1 MDINQPARFVGIDPS
16 TKTGFVALSA
26 NEEVLTAKE
35 LTGVRSEDPL
45 RMITLIDEVI
55 RHVQKDDFIVIENFG
70 FATQQ
75 GIMLGGIG
83 WGIRMALVRRGM
95 KYIEV
100 APGQLKKFGN
110 GKGNASKD
118 ELAVGIYKNFGFEHS
133 NDNVRDA
140 YVLAQIGR
148 ALVTKK
154 VSYQY
159 QKEVIETI
167 LNPPK
172 TKKKGRK

>member
-1 MDINQPARFVGIDPS
+1 MRFVGIDPS
-16 TKTGFVALSA
+16 TKTGFVGLDESGH
-26 NEEVLTAKE
+26 VLRAKE
-35 LTGVRSEDPL
+35 LTGVGNKDPV

-55 RHVQKDDFIVIENFG
+55 RHIEKDDFITIENFG

-83 WGIRMALVRRGM
+83 WGIRMALVRHGF

-100 APGQLKKFGN
+100 APGQLKKFGC

-118 ELAVGIYKNFGFEHS
+118 NLGVGIYKNFGFEHS
-133 NDNVRDA
+133 SDNVRDA

-148 ALVTKK
+148 ALKQKK
-154 VSYQY
+154 VDYQY
-159 QKEVIETI
+159 QKEVIKAI
-167 LNPPK
+167 INSP
-172 TKKKGRK
+172 KKKRGKK